1 MLISHSHKFIFVHI
15 PKVAGSSISHALI
28 PYVHY
33 NLCIDGELK
42 ELVASFFEKIKDK
55 TSHESLSEG
64 EACVVNELIGHIG
77 KVSDRQFTDMY
88 NDADPGIFAKLS
100 PSYLNETYPKVYS
113 EFLLHDT
120 AKAVRE
126 KIPTSIFNDYFKFA
140 VVRNPLEWLVSL
152 YYYCL
157 QKKGT
162 YLHKY
167 IVRLGSFEGYIDY
180 LHRCKSDSKTQNIF
194 GEIYW
199 ETLSDYLF
207 DDNDNCMV
215 DYIIKM
221 ESIHE
226 DFAKVGKILGFE
238 ANLPHKNSSKH
249 DHYLNHYTDETYEK
263 AKFIMNRDLKLL
275 KYSEELSLQQK
286 REQVNANLTLS

>member
-28 PYVHY
+28 PHVHY
-33 NLCIDGELK
+33 NLCIDNE
-42 ELVASFFEKIKDK
+42 ERENMVSFFDQIRDIK
-55 TSHESLSEG
+55 SHENLSEN
-64 EACVVNELIGHIG
+64 EAKTVNELISHIG
-77 KVSDRQFTDMY
+77 KVSDRQFVDMY
-88 NDADPGIFAKLS
+88 NDSDPGIFAKLL
-100 PSYLNETYPKVYS
+100 PSYLNDQYPEVYS

-120 AKAVRE
+120 AKAVRD

-140 VVRNPLEWLVSL
+140 VVRDPLEWLVSL

-167 IVRLGSFEGYIDY
+167 IVRLGSFEGYINY
-180 LHRCKSDSKTQNIF
+180 LYQCKSDSKTDNIF

-207 DDNDNCMV
+207 DDDDNCMV
-215 DYIIKM
+215 DCIIKM

-226 DFAKVGKILGFE
+226 DFARVGKILGIE
-238 ANLPHKNSSKH
+238 AELPHKNSSKH
-249 DHYLNHYTDETYEK
+249 DHYLDHYTDETYEK
-263 AKFIMNRDLKLL
+263 AKFIMSRDLKLL
-275 KYSEELSLQQK
+275 KYKEDLSLEEK
-286 REQVNANLTLS
+286 RMSIC